1 MATHLCAYTGVLNTD
16 VLTELNV
23 IPDDVLTQSGAKRFY
38 VPGDRNWVHA
48 KAALST
54 SLTTAYI
61 KTPSLE
67 VKRTT
72 PYVIP
77 SVVDAVSFPLDRFC
91 VDKPMRPIDLMA
103 TEELSFYAK
112 TAANVRAY
120 GLVWLGPETL
130 PAAPAGPVRIVRCTG
145 LTTLNPNEWT
155 SVPITPDVSLE
166 VGTYALIGFIPIS
179 SGCIA
184 ARAIITGQVNRPG
197 VPGIAGSESAALKLS
212 PEYVNN
218 IQGYLMGTFSHINL
232 PVIQFLS
239 ASADTSEVVYLMLVK
254 TA

>member
-1 MATHLCAYTGVLNTD
+1 MATHLCAYTAVLNTD
-16 VLTELNV
+16 TLTELNV
-23 IPDDVLTQSGAKRFY
+23 VKDDVLTQSGSTRFY
-38 VPGDRNWVHA
+38 VPPDRAFVHA

-54 SLTTAYI
+54 SLTSAYI

-67 VKRTT
+67 VRRTT

-91 VDKPMRPIDLMA
+91 VDKEERPISLVP
-103 TEELSFYAK
+103 TEELGFYAK

-120 GLVWLGPETL
+120 GLVWLGPDTL
-130 PAAPAGPVRIVRCTG
+130 PAAPAGDVRVVRCTG
-145 LTTLNPNEWT
+145 STTLTANEWT

-166 VGTYALIGFIPIS
+166 VGTYTLVGFLPIS
-179 SGCIA
+179 AGCIA

-197 VPGIAGSESAALKLS
+197 VPGIAGTEAAALKLE
-212 PEYVNN
+212 PD
-218 IQGYLMGTFSHINL
+218 YLSRLQFYTMGTFSHINL

-239 ASADTSEVVYLMLVK
+239 SSADTSEVVYLYLVK